1 MRLFGCGL
9 TIAAVA
15 FGFIHLGLARRA
27 GFGRGFSLCHGRIE
41 RQIGLHRRFGRAR
54 GLGGF
59 HRGLCHRLRRRLRRG
74 GGDDWH
80 DNGGCDVRDDGRG
93 VCALLTPLCPARLVV
108 TAVIPARLVL
118 AAGLIFATGLVV
130 TTLLVV
136 PARLILTAGL
146 VALAAVT
153 LRAVVVPVLAI
164 AAVRIVVAILVV
176 VPVLIV
182 ATVLIVAAILVITT
196 VLVIATVLVIVAR
209 LVAIATVI
217 PLTIAI
223 AVIAAR
229 LLLRAGLWRFNQIVV
244 LTASIDHL
252 NRAGIVLHPIPAP
265 FAAIVAVIAPGFA
278 VAVAI
283 PIPIT
288 VTVAVLATILVR
300 LALLAALTL
309 FLLGGH
315 LTHRLTQEAG
325 VMLGVLHEIL
335 SGNTVIR
342 ELGIPC
348 EELILLD
355 DLLWRAAHFPLRARA
370 VEHAVD
376 DVAE

>member
-9 TIAAVA
+9 TIAAFA
-15 FGFIHLGLARRA
+15 FGFIHLGLARGA

-74 GGDDWH
+74 GGDDWNH
-80 DNGGCDVRDDGRG
+80 NGGCDLRDDGRR
-93 VCALLTPLCPARLVV
+93 VCPLLTPLCPARLVV
-108 TAVIPARLVL
+108 TAVVPARLVL
-118 AAGLIFATGLVV
+118 AAGLVV

-164 AAVRIVVAILVV
+164 AAVRIVVAIVVV

-252 NRAGIVLHPIPAP
+252 NRAGIILHPIPAP
-265 FAAIVAVIAPGFA
+265 FAAIVAIIAPRFA

>member
-59 HRGLCHRLRRRLRRG
+59 HRGLCHRLRRGLWRG

-80 DNGGCDVRDDGRG
+80 DNGGCDLRDDGRR
-93 VCALLTPLCPARLVV
+93 VCALLTPLCPARLVI
-108 TAVIPARLVL
+108 T
-118 AAGLIFATGLVV
+118 AGLIFATGLVV

-136 PARLILTAGL
+136 PARLILSAGL

-164 AAVRIVVAILVV
+164 AAVRIVV
-176 VPVLIV
+176 P
-182 ATVLIVAAILVITT
+182 VLIVAAILVITT

-252 NRAGIVLHPIPAP
+252 NRAGIILHPIPAP

-278 VAVAI
+278 VAIAI
-283 PIPIT
+283 PVPVT
-288 VTVAVLATILVR
+288 VAVLVAVLATILVR